1 MKSPWKTLNSKI
13 VYANAWISV
22 REDQVI
28 TPHGESGIYGV
39 VEAKPAIGIVSLTE
53 DLFTYLVGQYRYT
66 LNTYSWEIPEGG
78 AEANEKLLD
87 AAKRELLEE
96 TGLSANH
103 WTELG
108 ELYTSNCF
116 TNERAYIFVAENLS
130 QGLAQPD
137 PTELLEVKKL
147 SFIDAWQMVLNQEIK
162 DSLTVTA
169 LMRTYHLLQQQG
181 RL

>member
-1 MKSPWKTLNSKI
+1 MKNPWKTLNSKI
-13 VYANAWISV
+13 VYSNSWIRV

-28 TPHGESGIYGV
+28 TPHGDDGIYGV
-39 VEAKPAIGIVSLTE
+39 VEAKPAIGIVALTE

-66 LNTYSWEIPEGG
+66 LDTYSWEIPEGG
-78 AEANEKLLD
+78 AESNELLLD
-87 AAKRELLEE
+87 GAKRELREE
-96 TGLSANH
+96 TGLSASK

-116 TNERAYIFVAENLS
+116 TNERAYIFVAEGLS
-130 QGLAQPD
+130 EGVAQPD
-137 PTELLEVKKL
+137 PTEQLELKKL
-147 SFIDAWQMVLNQEIK
+147 PFIDAWQMVLKQEIK